1 MTRKNGRF
9 RVRWSRLQRRPRGCD
24 RAVVT
29 LPPRL
34 DAPPAPGH
42 TNLARRERIAPL
54 IALSAAVV
62 TVLVVYVATSDN
74 STRIGMPS
82 ALIGKPAPAVTS
94 TTIEGQEFELE
105 RYRGQ
110 WVIINFFG
118 TWCTPCIQEHPELI
132 EFKARHR
139 VTDDATV
146 VTVAF
151 ADSPANVREFFERRG
166 GEWPVLA
173 DDTRSIAVDF
183 GVIMVPETF
192 IVSPSGIVRARL
204 MGATTADRLDDAI
217 QRLRP

>member
-1 MTRKNGRF
+1 MTRRNHD
-9 RVRWSRLQRRPRGCD
+9 S
-24 RAVVT
+24 
-29 LPPRL
+29 
-34 DAPPAPGH
+34 PPASGPS
-42 TNLARRERIAPL
+42 NPARRERIAPL
-54 IALSAAVV
+54 IALSAAIVAV
-62 TVLVVYVATSDN
+62 AVVYVATPDH

-82 ALIGKPAPAVTS
+82 ALMGKPAPAITG
-94 TTIEGQEFELE
+94 TTIEGREFVLE
-105 RYRGQ
+105 QYRGQ

-132 EFKARHR
+132 EFAARHR
-139 VTDDATV
+139 VADDATV

-151 ADSPANVREFFERRG
+151 SDSSTNVREFFEQRG

-173 DDTRSIAVDF
+173 DDTRAIAVAF

-217 QRLRP
+217 RRLKP